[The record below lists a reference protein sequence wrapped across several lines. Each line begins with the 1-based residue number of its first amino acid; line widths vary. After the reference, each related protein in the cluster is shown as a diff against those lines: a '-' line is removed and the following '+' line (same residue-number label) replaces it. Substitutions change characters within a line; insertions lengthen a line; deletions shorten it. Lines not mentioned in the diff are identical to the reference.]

1 MPDIDI
7 GADLLKKI
15 RKEFAETITKKDN
28 ANYIAKILDKV
39 ENGTADF
46 NDVSRFSQ
54 GIGYRLSEII
64 KKYVTPENLPDG
76 TLYYN
81 IADTVLQ
88 GTLHDNYEL
97 INGVASSVQKTLD
110 KKAGISIKP
119 QQANYPAD
127 RVHSIVNSLT
137 DATAT
142 QEVIQR
148 RLDAPVRNVTNS
160 MYDDYVETNAKFRS
174 KAGLECYIIRDDHNG
189 CCEWCAK
196 LSGKY
201 KYPNDVPK
209 NVYQR
214 HDNCTCSVTY
224 VSGKNAQNVWSKKT
238 WQPSENEL
246 TAIKS
251 KKVEVTKLTPQE
263 AKAKEDLLKSRGK
276 TVDKVEKSA
285 RW

>member
-1 MPDIDI
+1 MADI
-7 GADLLKKI
+7 GAELLTKI
-15 RKEFAETITKKDN
+15 RKEFAETITKKYN

-119 QQANYPAD
+119 QQANYPTD

-137 DATAT
+137 DTTAT

-160 MYDDYVETNAKFRS
+160 MYDDYVERK
-174 KAGLECYIIRDDHNG
+174 
-189 CCEWCAK
+189 
-196 LSGKY
+196 
-201 KYPNDVPK
+201 
-209 NVYQR
+209 
-214 HDNCTCSVTY
+214 
-224 VSGKNAQNVWSKKT
+224 VSQ
-238 WQPSENEL
+238 
-246 TAIKS
+246 
-251 KKVEVTKLTPQE
+251 
-263 AKAKEDLLKSRGK
+263 
-276 TVDKVEKSA
+276 
-285 RW
+285 